1 MPHPVLLLHLHL
13 HLGRPRT
20 DLQVL
25 SLQRV
30 RDHFCRRQCARV
42 CSQDPSRI
50 HCVDTSPCQNHLLE
64 LKLVAINNLE
74 CTDFWR
80 LFGQGKYDGFR
91 RLLTEKLSPVLSW
104 TVIQSWYKNRAT
116 SDKSFYDTSYSGLAF
131 VLFKWFV

>member
-1 MPHPVLLLHLHL
+1 
-13 HLGRPRT
+13 
-20 DLQVL
+20 
-25 SLQRV
+25 
-30 RDHFCRRQCARV
+30 
-42 CSQDPSRI
+42 
-50 HCVDTSPCQNHLLE
+50 LE